1 MQLRKIDDKDNNLL
15 NSLIDEG
22 YNSLISKVL
31 VNRGYDRELIDAL
44 LTTGYSEMPEY
55 KNIKNV
61 EVGADLIESHIAADS
76 RIYIFGDYD
85 SDGVNSAYILGDAIS
100 YAIYYMESNSHLE
113 IKLPERSEGYGLN
126 MNWCKSILKDE
137 GKKLVITVDNGIAQK
152 NEVAFL
158 LENDVDVLIT
168 DHHQPNGNTP
178 ENVFI
183 IDAHHHNEDENNK
196 GLCGAGV
203 AFKLAMTLLERLY
216 TNDLIEEDLFNDL
229 YRKYIIHVA
238 IATITDS
245 MPMTM
250 DNISF
255 VYNGLQLLKDG
266 YGSDA
271 INHYREYKKNTDLT
285 PKDIAFDLGP
295 QINACGR
302 MNNTSL
308 ALNYLLAGED
318 EVEDLYN
325 EVVNIN
331 QERKLKTEKA
341 LEITEELIDIN
352 KSAIII
358 ELEDVEGIAGIIAS
372 NVSSKYNKCTIVFC
386 RAGEVLVGSARSDGR
401 VDLLKVLKTIA
412 NTTDIVVKVG
422 GHAGACGITIKADK
436 MNELDELLNSLL
448 SSVPVIETKGTHDI
462 EILVDDFITLSEVNK
477 INCSYLYSLY
487 FFTESNP
494 VFAFND
500 VTITKVKYSGNN
512 PNNIQFNLKDASGTL
527 QTWAWGVGNMYKE
540 LGEPKQVTIIAEL
553 DMIFGKSPGLK
564 VLNII
569 PKREIDK

>member
-1 MQLRKIDDKDNNLL
+1 MQLKKMNNKDNDLVQLL
-15 NSLIDEG
+15 INEG

-31 VNRGYDRELIDAL
+31 VNRGYNSELINAL
-44 LTTGYSEMPEY
+44 LSTGYSEMPDY

-61 EVGADLIESHIAADS
+61 EVGADIIESHIAADS
-76 RIYIFGDYD
+76 TIYIFGDYD

-158 LENDVDVLIT
+158 LENGVDVLIT

-183 IDAHHHNEDENNK
+183 IDAHYHNEDENNK

-203 AFKLAMTLLERLY
+203 AFKLAMTLLERL
-216 TNDLIEEDLFNDL
+216 NLDEFNDL
-229 YRKYIIHVA
+229 FYKYMIHVA

-245 MPMTM
+245 MPMTL
-250 DNISF
+250 DNIKF

-266 YGSDA
+266 YGSEA
-271 INHYREYKKNTDLT
+271 IDYYREFNSNTDLT
-285 PKDIAFDLGP
+285 PKDIAFGLGP
-295 QINACGR
+295 QINSCGR

-308 ALNYLLAGED
+308 ALNYLFADGED
-318 EVEDLYN
+318 IEDLYN
-325 EVVNIN
+325 KMSETNDK
-331 QERKLKTEKA
+331 RKEKTKKA
-341 LEITEELIDIN
+341 IEMAEELVDIN
-352 KSAIII
+352 KPATVI
-358 ELEDVEGIAGIIAS
+358 ELDNVEGIAGIIAS
-372 NVSSKYNKCTIVFC
+372 NVSSKYNKCTIVFS
-386 RAGEVLVGSARSDGR
+386 RAGDVLVGSARSDGR
-401 VDLLKVLKTIA
+401 IDLLKVLKTIS
-412 NTTDIVVKVG
+412 NTTDIILKLG

-436 MNELDELLNSLL
+436 MNELDMLLNSLL
-448 SSVPVIETKGTHDI
+448 SSVPVIETKEIHDI

-477 INCSYLYSLY
+477 SNCDSLRSLY

-500 VTITKVKYSGNN
+500 IIITKVKYSGNN
-512 PNNIQFNLKDASGTL
+512 PNNVCFDLKDKSGTL
-527 QTWAWGVGNMYKE
+527 QTWAWGVGDMYKS
-540 LGEPKQVTIIAEL
+540 LKEPKQVSIIAEL
-553 DMIFGKSPGLK
+553 DMKFGKPSLNI
-564 VLNII
+564 LNII
-569 PKREIDK
+569 PKGEIS